1 MKRIRDDGKV
11 KMTTKLRKITRK
23 IFCEPLHQSPKKVHT
38 EQSLF
43 FLSDAL
49 GIVAML
55 VSEFAHSGIV
65 WLAGWML
72 SGLLFSLGLLYRPWR
87 LPPPEDWK
95 GPQEEKLRW
104 DVIMRLVL
112 IPIYVMGIL
121 SQYMKYHRF
130 GSAYIDALL
139 RK

>member
-1 MKRIRDDGKV
+1 MIAE
-11 KMTTKLRKITRK
+11 LRKTARR
-23 IFCEPLHQSPKKVHT
+23 IFCEPLHQAPKKVHT
-38 EQSLF
+38 AQSLF

-49 GIVAML
+49 GIVAMI
-55 VSEFAHSGIV
+55 VSDIAHSGIV
-65 WLAGWML
+65 WLAGWLL
-72 SGLLFSLGLLYRPWR
+72 SGLLFSLGLLYRPWC

-95 GPQEEKLRW
+95 GSQEKKLRW

-112 IPIYVMGIL
+112 IPIYVMGVL

-130 GSAYIDALL
+130 GEAYIRALL